1 MDTIPLKRFGTADD
15 IAKAVAFLAGPD
27 AEYITGQIISVN
39 GGMIG

>member
-15 IAKAVAFLAGPD
+15 IAATVAFLAGPD
-27 AEYITGQIISVN
+27 AAYVTGQIISVN

>member
-1 MDTIPLKRFGTADD
+1 MDSIPLKRFGTADD
-15 IAKAVAFLAGPD
+15 IANCVAFLVSPA